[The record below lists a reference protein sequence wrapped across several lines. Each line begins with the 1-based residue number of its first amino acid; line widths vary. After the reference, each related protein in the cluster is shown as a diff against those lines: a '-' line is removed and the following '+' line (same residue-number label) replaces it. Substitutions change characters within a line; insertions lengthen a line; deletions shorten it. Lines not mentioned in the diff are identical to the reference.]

1 MNPFNIK
8 IFERNREVILTVLP
22 EDSSYKIIYYGEIIG
37 TATKEGGKWD
47 LSSDKENL
55 NEDIPENKMLIKGI
69 SHKLVLDAYGFTQL
83 GWEIDKV
90 VYYAS

>member
-8 IFERNREVILTVLP
+8 IFEHNREVVLTVLP
-22 EDSSYKIIYYGEIIG
+22 ENASYKIIYYGEVIG

-47 LSSDKENL
+47 LSPYKENL

-69 SHKLVLDAYGFTQL
+69 SHNLVLDKSGFTQL
-83 GWEIDKV
+83 AWEIDKA